1 MARIYTRLVLA
12 AAAAIISPAAFAQF
26 QPTMPLPRSL
36 LSHTAVTLDGRV
48 YVAGGISSDSAPNY
62 LNNVYYCAQ
71 ILPDGQLGPWLA
83 ASPMPEFMG
92 LGMHAAAAY
101 NGRLYVLG
109 GTNRYGSRNT
119 VYFSGVN
126 ADGTLA
132 GWQRGTWLPERLYAH
147 SAAVLNGRLYIT
159 GGISVNSGAT
169 SKTWSAPVNADGSL
183 GAWRAEKPL
192 PVTLFGHTSFA
203 RGGRLFVLGG
213 STGSSLY
220 SAGGGATGLSGAVY
234 SAAANADGT
243 LGDWQLQP
251 SLPDSVAFYGLAVS
265 DKSVYMLG
273 GFDGAISNAV
283 YFAPFAQDG
292 TLGSWVALNTLPKGL
307 LSLAAVS
314 NGDYLYSI
322 GGGVSYIDNPVPDIY
337 FSKLKTDLRAFVQMT
352 PDVIN
357 KKASGK
363 WVTVIMGLPEAD
375 AASVDPASVRITSLN
390 GQAVAPILPDPKWTA
405 KLYTGDSTEFTG
417 LQGVTY
423 LMIKFSRQAVAS
435 LIPEGDFSI
444 GIEGL
449 LADGR
454 AFRGESMNRALKAAK
469 TPVVPQENGA
479 GLRMGQGGAKVNIP
493 KGAFKGNPD
502 LLLAAAP
509 EDQEA
514 LTQDEKDRR
523 GRNMGARGL
532 KAASAPFEFGPHG
545 MVFDKPVTISLPYDP
560 ASLPEGADENALK
573 IAYWNDSTGE
583 WEILPSAVSK
593 ADRTVS
599 ADVAHFSVYQV
610 LADAPA
616 PAPVAA
622 DTSTA
627 AVAAPVVTDTTTTT
641 VAAPVVTDTTTA
653 TVAAPVVTD
662 TTTATVA
669 APVVTDTAT
678 ATVAAPVVTDTTT
691 AAPAAPES
699 PAAPALPAVPEAF
712 AVSEAYAFPNPS
724 LPGQSPKLH
733 LTVTGGSKASVR
745 VYTASGRL
753 ERETSVSGG
762 PAACGAAQCYELPLG
777 SGLPSGVYYYSAEV
791 DGGAKK
797 IRKAGKFAVIR

>member
-1 MARIYTRLVLA
+1 
-12 AAAAIISPAAFAQF
+12 
-26 QPTMPLPRSL
+26 
-36 LSHTAVTLDGRV
+36 
-48 YVAGGISSDSAPNY
+48 
-62 LNNVYYCAQ
+62 
-71 ILPDGQLGPWLA
+71 
-83 ASPMPEFMG
+83 MPEFLG
-92 LGMHAAAAY
+92 LGMHAAAVY
-101 NGRLYVLG
+101 NGRLYVIG

-119 VYFSGVN
+119 VYFSGTN

-132 GWQRGTWLPERLYAH
+132 GWQRGTYLPERIYALA
-147 SAAVLNGRLYIT
+147 AAVLNDRLYIV
-159 GGISVNSGAT
+159 GGISANSGAT
-169 SKTWSAPVNADGSL
+169 GKTWSAAVNPDGTL

-192 PVTLFGHTSFA
+192 PVSLFGHTSFA

-251 SLPDSVAFYGLAVS
+251 SLPDSVAFYGMAIS

-322 GGGVSYIDNPVPDIY
+322 GGGTSYIDNPIPDIY

-357 KKASGK
+357 KKANGK

-375 AASVDPASVRITSLN
+375 AASVDPSSVKITSLN
-390 GQAVAPILPDPKWTA
+390 GQSVAPIPPDPKWTA

-417 LQGVTY
+417 LQGITY
-423 LMIKFSRQAVAS
+423 LMIKFSRQAVAN

-454 AFRGESMNRALKAAK
+454 AFRGESMNRALKTAK

-479 GLRMGQGGAKVNIP
+479 GLRTGQGGVKVNIP

-509 EDQEA
+509 EDQEG
-514 LTQDEKDRR
+514 LTQGEKDRR
-523 GRNMGARGL
+523 GKSMGSRGL
-532 KAASAPFEFGPHG
+532 EAASAPFEFGPHG

-560 ASLPEGADENALK
+560 ASLPAGVDESALQV
-573 IAYWNDSTGE
+573 AYWNDATGE
-583 WEILPSAVSK
+583 WEILPSAVSR

-610 LADAPA
+610 IAAAPLPADTTTVTPPIA
-616 PAPVAA
+616 APVAIDTITAPAAIPVVVDTVTAPAAIPVVA
-622 DTSTA
+622 DTVTA
-627 AVAAPVVTDTTTTT
+627 PAADPVT
-641 VAAPVVTDTTTA
+641 VSTTTA
-653 TVAAPVVTD
+653 PPTPGIPAIPAP
-662 TTTATVA
+662 
-669 APVVTDTAT
+669 
-678 ATVAAPVVTDTTT
+678 
-691 AAPAAPES
+691 
-699 PAAPALPAVPEAF
+699 PALPEAF
-712 AVSEAYAFPNPS
+712 AVSEVYAFPNPA
-724 LPGQSPKLH
+724 LPGQSPRLH
-733 LTVTGGSKASVR
+733 LTVNGGSKASVR

-753 ERETSVSGG
+753 EHESSVSGG
-762 PAACGAAQCYELPLG
+762 PAACGAAQCYDLPLG